1 MDESSV
7 RPNGR
12 PGCAQ
17 EGNNIVIDFAFD
29 LSHPLDIAIGSPNG
43 GHCAVR
49 DTTLAV
55 PRLAHGLL
63 DREPRVDPLPL
74 TPDCAHFGTGVTL
87 DHLGSRAPCFGVA
100 TLRRVMKPD

>member
-7 RPNGR
+7 GSDGL

-17 EGNNIVIDFAFD
+17 EGNDVVIDFAFN
-29 LSHPLDIAIGSPNG
+29 LPHPLDIAGCGSNR
-43 GHCAVR
+43 GHCVVR
-49 DTTLAV
+49 DSTLTV

-74 TPDCAHFGTGVTL
+74 TPDCAHFGPGVTL
-87 DHLGSRAPCFGVA
+87 DHLGFRAPCFGLA
-100 TLRRVMKPD
+100 TLRRVM